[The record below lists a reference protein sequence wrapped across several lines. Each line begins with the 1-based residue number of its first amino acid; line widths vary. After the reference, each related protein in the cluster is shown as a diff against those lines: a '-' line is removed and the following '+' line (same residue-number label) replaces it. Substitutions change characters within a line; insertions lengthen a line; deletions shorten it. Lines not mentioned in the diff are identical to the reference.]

1 MRTLLR
7 KIAGRV
13 FLPRWII
20 FSSDVFIISMIFI
33 FTYLL
38 RYNLEAF
45 SVEVPRMLLQLAVL
59 LPLFAFAEFLFKPY
73 EGILRH
79 SSPRDALAV
88 IKTQIFIAA
97 GIVFFNLI
105 ARREWPV
112 MVVPYSVAISQF
124 FIAVVV
130 LVGMRVVVAVMYHRL
145 VKTGRPGVNMMIFGA
160 GEMGIITKSVFE
172 KDPALNYRVVGFIDD
187 HPGLHHKKVEG
198 VMVYPPGE
206 ECNRIVKE
214 KSVREMV
221 LCVHPGGIT
230 KERKSAIV
238 DWCIARQIRVK
249 EVPGTKEWLNGRFF
263 TSQVRDVM
271 IEDLLGR
278 EPIEIDC
285 QEVIRGIHGKRVMVT
300 GAAGS
305 IGSELVRQLCAFYPG
320 SITLVDKAE
329 SGLYDLM
336 NEIRLTNREV
346 NLKLFVGDVT
356 NLRSMQQLFLTT
368 TPELIFHASAFK
380 HVPLMEEQP
389 YEAIRNNVL
398 GTKTIVDLA
407 AEQGVEKFV
416 MISTDKAVN
425 PTSVMGATKRICEIY
440 IQWLSHKPEV
450 KTRFVTTRF
459 GNVLGSSGSVIP
471 LFRSQIRAGGPVTVT
486 HRDIN
491 RYFMTIPEAC
501 RLVLEASSLGK
512 GGEVFLFNMG
522 EPVRIYD
529 MAEKMIRLS
538 GFLPHK
544 DIAIVETGLRPGE
557 KLYEEL
563 LANQETSSSID
574 HGKILIAFT
583 PSIDLDQTT
592 ARIHDLLDHLQ
603 SENDEQLVARM
614 REIVREYSPSH
625 SRFEQPRPETPSQS
639 SSSPSPVHPLF

>member
-7 KIAGRV
+7 KLAGRV
-13 FLPRWII
+13 FLPRWIV
-20 FSSDVFIISMIFI
+20 FASDVVIISMIFI

-38 RYNLEAF
+38 RFNLEAS
-45 SVEVPRMLLQLAVL
+45 SVDVPRMLLQMAVL
-59 LPLFAFAEFLFKPY
+59 LPLFVFAELLFSPY
-73 EGILRH
+73 DGMLRH
-79 SSPRDALAV
+79 SGFRDALAV
-88 IKTQIFIAA
+88 VKTQLFIAA
-97 GIVFFNLI
+97 GMVFLTLA
-105 ARREWPV
+105 ARGKWPL
-112 MVVPYSVAISQF
+112 MVLPYSVVVSQF

-130 LVGMRVVVAVMYHRL
+130 LVGLRVVVAVMYHRL

-187 HPGLHHKKVEG
+187 HPGLHRKKVEG

-206 ECNRIVKE
+206 ECNRLVRE
-214 KSVREMV
+214 KNVREMV
-221 LCVHPGGIT
+221 ICVHPGGIT
-230 KERKSAIV
+230 KERKTTIV
-238 DWCIARQIRVK
+238 DWCIAHNIRVK
-249 EVPGTKEWLNGRFF
+249 EVPGTREWLNGRFF

-278 EPIEIDC
+278 DPIEIDTR
-285 QEVIRGIHGKRVMVT
+285 EVIKGIHGKRILVT

-305 IGSELVRQLCAFYPG
+305 IGSELVRQLSAFYPQN
-320 SITLVDKAE
+320 ITLVDKAE
-329 SGLYDLM
+329 SGLYDLV

-346 NLKLFVGDVT
+346 NLQICVGDVT
-356 NLRSMQQLFLTT
+356 NDYTMPQLFAESR
-368 TPELIFHASAFK
+368 PELIYHASAYK

-398 GTKTIVDLA
+398 GTKIMADLA
-407 AEQGVEKFV
+407 VEHGVEKFV

-440 IQWLSHKPEV
+440 TQWLSRKPQGR
-450 KTRFVTTRF
+450 TRFITTRF

-486 HRDIN
+486 HRDII
-491 RYFMTIPEAC
+491 RYFMTIPEAS
-501 RLVLEASSLGK
+501 RLVLEAGSIGE

-538 GFLPHK
+538 GFLPYK
-544 DIAIVETGLRPGE
+544 DIDIVETGLRPGE

-563 LANQETSSSID
+563 LANQETSASID
-574 HGKILIAFT
+574 HGKILIAHT
-583 PSIDLDQTT
+583 PSVNLEETSV
-592 ARIHDLLDHLQ
+592 RIQDLLDHLQ
-603 SENDEQLVARM
+603 TENDEGLVARM
-614 REIVREYSPSH
+614 REIVREYQPAH
-625 SRFEQPRPETPSQS
+625 SRFAQNILPGGVKNQELT
-639 SSSPSPVHPLF
+639 